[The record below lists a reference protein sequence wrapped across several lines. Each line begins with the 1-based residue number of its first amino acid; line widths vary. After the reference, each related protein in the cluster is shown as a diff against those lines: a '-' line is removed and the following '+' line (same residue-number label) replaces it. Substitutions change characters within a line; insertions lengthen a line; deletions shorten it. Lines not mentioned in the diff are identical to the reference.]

1 MDTFAK
7 FIDISPNKAHIPTDE
22 RVSNPPLPMTS
33 SRTTR
38 ARHIALRFEPMRNTE
53 CTLVTG
59 MR

>member
-7 FIDISPNKAHIPTDE
+7 FIDIGPHRAHNPADE
-22 RVSNPPLPMTS
+22 RVNKPLSPTTS
-33 SRTTR
+33 SRTNR
-38 ARHIALRFEPMRNTE
+38 SRHIALRLEPVRNTK

>member
-7 FIDISPNKAHIPTDE
+7 FIDIGPHRAHNPADKKA
-22 RVSNPPLPMTS
+22 SNPSWPMTS

-38 ARHIALRFEPMRNTE
+38 ARHIALRFEPMRNAE